1 MEDVD
6 LMLRTLDLKL
16 VMQSKPINLFN
27 QHRKKCVT
35 RKQMKQ
41 HVSVLKCSK
50 LSLMQEQGSLNISIW
65 RKLAVS
71 ISIHSMSVSEAGSVN
86 ITTICTVCTRIIT
99 KLINKN
105 RQELYYIKQHDRSFV
120 SGALNKTKITSQL
133 QMGLL

>member
-1 MEDVD
+1 MRLNERVFNYSYFRVEDG
-6 LMLRTLDLKL
+6 LTLDLKL

-71 ISIHSMSVSEAGSVN
+71 ISIHSMTVSEAGSP
-86 ITTICTVCTRIIT
+86 
-99 KLINKN
+99 
-105 RQELYYIKQHDRSFV
+105 
-120 SGALNKTKITSQL
+120 
-133 QMGLL
+133 